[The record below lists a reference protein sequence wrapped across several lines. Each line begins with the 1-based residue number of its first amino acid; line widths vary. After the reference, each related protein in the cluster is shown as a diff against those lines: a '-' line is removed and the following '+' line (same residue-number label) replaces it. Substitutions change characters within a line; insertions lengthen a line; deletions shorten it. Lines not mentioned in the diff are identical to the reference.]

1 MNQESIIEIYM
12 NEDDQDRKVEIENW
26 QRSRL

>member
-12 NEDDQDRKVEIENW
+12 NEDDQDRKIEIEDW

>member
-1 MNQESIIEIYM
+1 MNQQSIIEIYM

>member
-12 NEDDQDRKVEIENW
+12 NEDDQDRKIEIENW